1 MEDNDGN
8 TALHLAI
15 QAGSLLMFR
24 VLLRNQKVNLN
35 ISNKKGQTALDVSR
49 YKIPPGLFNDQKSGT
64 KIHFALK
71 VVNAR
76 SGGCRRDHFEEKY
89 NQQLKHNEREEF
101 DAFIIASTFSFILF
115 AMSMVGLIY
124 SGYPI
129 FNPHSRRI
137 YLLVALYFGSTS
149 ITCFTTAFAV
159 G

>member
-1 MEDNDGN
+1 FCCSSATTKSAGKCMLDNDGN

-49 YKIPPGLFNDQKSGT
+49 YKIPPGLFNDQKSET

-89 NQQLKHNEREEF
+89 NQQWKHNEREELEKLKVSTQTLCIG
-101 DAFIIASTFSFILF
+101 AVLIAIVTFGATF
-115 AMSMVGLIY
+115 ALPG
-124 SGYPI
+124 GY
-129 FNPHSRRI
+129 
-137 YLLVALYFGSTS
+137 
-149 ITCFTTAFAV
+149 
-159 G
+159 